1 MKQLFYL
8 ICIIGLPLIVFF
20 QYDKYRRHHPES
32 VYAYPV
38 SEEIDTDYHNPDK
51 VLRYYQLTEEI
62 GAYGRYCWKEEQV
75 DVLRS
80 DTSDPEAGPMTR
92 RYQEL
97 IASARFLENKLEQ
110 SARWKQAG
118 YNNEQIAQM
127 ELGLGFQSE
136 EEQAMDKVLN
146 NQVLARLN
154 DQGSLVY
161 EVQKK
166 LEERGMDLRVDGIF
180 RFETQQ
186 KVRAFQEAENL
197 FPSGA
202 IDLATM
208 RRLWNV
214 DK

>member
-32 VYAYPV
+32 VYAYTV
-38 SEEIDTDYHNPDK
+38 SEEIDTDYHDPDK
-51 VLRYYQLTEEI
+51 VLRYYQLSEEI
-62 GAYGRYCWKEEQV
+62 GSYGRYCWKEEKV

-97 IASARFLENKLEQ
+97 MASARFLENKLEQ
-110 SARWKQAG
+110 SARWKKAG
-118 YNNEQIAQM
+118 YDNEQIAQM
-127 ELGLGFQSE
+127 ELGLGTESE
-136 EEQAMDKVLN
+136 DEQAMEAVLN

-154 DQGSLVY
+154 EKSALVY

-166 LEERGMDLRVDGIF
+166 LEARGMTLRVDGIF

-186 KVRAFQEAENL
+186 KVREFQETEKL